1 MTQRRP
7 TAPPRPRHPLQRHL
21 LAHVRLATS
30 VAVGVACALL
40 LPADWGA
47 VQRGL
52 AGWNLAVWLYLALV
66 GWMMHRAGSG
76 HLRQVVDRQADSAG
90 TVLVLVIGATV
101 VSLVGTV
108 VELAAAK
115 APGGQHALP
124 HVALAVST
132 VVGGWLLLPTVF
144 ALSYASHFHRRGG
157 GGLAFPGADAQF
169 QPGYADF
176 LYVAFT
182 IGATAQTSDV
192 AVTTPAM
199 RRLVLAHA
207 VLSFAFNTAVLA
219 LAINLAASLF

>member
-1 MTQRRP
+1 MHRQ
-7 TAPPRPRHPLQRHL
+7 PLSRHL
-21 LAHVRLATS
+21 RAHVRLATS
-30 VAVGVACALL
+30 VAVGTCVAWW
-40 LPADWGA
+40 LPVDWGL
-47 VQRGL
+47 VQRAL
-52 AGWNLAVWLYLALV
+52 VGWNLAVWLYLGLV
-66 GWMMHRAGSG
+66 GWMMRRAGSG
-76 HLRQVVDRQADSAG
+76 HLRRLVDQQADSAG
-90 TVLVLVIGATV
+90 TVLVLVILATL

-144 ALSYASHFHRRGG
+144 ALSYASHFHAQGG
-157 GGLAFPGADAQF
+157 AGLQFPGATAGF
-169 QPGYADF
+169 EPGYADF

-192 AVTTPAM
+192 AIATPAM
-199 RRLVLAHA
+199 RRLVLAQA
-207 VLSFAFNTAVLA
+207 LLSFAFNTAVLA